1 MADRVSTEAKRDR
14 DRRRRGFSCKRGRI
28 AQGSDSCN
36 ATADE
41 VTHERRQ
48 AIVLAAEPM
57 VLNDSVL
64 AFNVAGFTEAFRERC
79 RMASGA
85 IERSTTDKADH
96 RQLLRL
102 LRARRERP
110 PSNRAAERGQQFP
123 PSDGDFHTPLPC
135 EVRKGKNTTTRHAV
149 PNSRGSRRGWGER
162 RAPASTD
169 PRLGQAKP
177 VTPIWQL

>member
-1 MADRVSTEAKRDR
+1 AARPSKAGDQPMADRVSTEAKRDR

-64 AFNVAGFTEAFRERC
+64 AFNVAGFTEAFRKRC

-85 IERSTTDKADH
+85 VERSTADKADH
-96 RQLLRL
+96 RHRRL

-110 PSNRAAERGQQFP
+110 RRCAAEQRYELAALHSI
-123 PSDGDFHTPLPC
+123 PSSPM
-135 EVRKGKNTTTRHAV
+135 A
-149 PNSRGSRRGWGER
+149 
-162 RAPASTD
+162 
-169 PRLGQAKP
+169 
-177 VTPIWQL
+177 

>member
-14 DRRRRGFSCKRGRI
+14 DRRRRGFGCKRGRS

-79 RMASGA
+79 RMAIGA

-110 PSNRAAERGQQFP
+110 SSRCAGEQRYELATGAHSITSSAR
-123 PSDGDFHTPLPC
+123 S
-135 EVRKGKNTTTRHAV
+135 KSAV
-149 PNSRGSRRGWGER
+149 GN
-162 RAPASTD
+162 
-169 PRLGQAKP
+169 
-177 VTPIWQL
+177 VTPIALARAALMISSNLVGCWTGKSPGLVPFKMRFT

>member
-1 MADRVSTEAKRDR
+1 MADRVATDAKRDR
-14 DRRRRGFSCKRGRI
+14 DRRRRGFGCKRGRI
-28 AQGSDSCN
+28 PQGSDSCN

-57 VLNDSVL
+57 VLNDSIL
-64 AFNVAGFTEAFRERC
+64 AFNVAGFAEAFRERC

-102 LRARRERP
+102 LRAR
-110 PSNRAAERGQQFP
+110 
-123 PSDGDFHTPLPC
+123 D
-135 EVRKGKNTTTRHAV
+135 RKSTRL
-149 PNSRGSRRGWGER
+149 NSSH
-162 RAPASTD
+162 
-169 PRLGQAKP
+169 LG
-177 VTPIWQL
+177 IS

>member
-1 MADRVSTEAKRDR
+1 MADRVSAEAKRDR
-14 DRRRRGFSCKRGRI
+14 DRRRRGFGCKRGRI
-28 AQGSDSCN
+28 PQGSDSCN

-64 AFNVAGFTEAFRERC
+64 AFNVAGFAEAFRERR

-85 IERSTTDKADH
+85 IERSTTDKANH

-102 LRARRERP
+102 LRTRCERP
-110 PSNRAAERGQQFP
+110 RP
-123 PSDGDFHTPLPC
+123 
-135 EVRKGKNTTTRHAV
+135 
-149 PNSRGSRRGWGER
+149 RRG
-162 RAPASTD
+162 AA
-169 PRLGQAKP
+169 
-177 VTPIWQL
+177 

>member
-14 DRRRRGFSCKRGRI
+14 DRRRRGFGCKRGRI

-64 AFNVAGFTEAFRERC
+64 AFNVAGFAEAFRERC

-85 IERSTTDKADH
+85 IERSTTDTADH
-96 RQLLRL
+96 RHRRL

-110 PSNRAAERGQQFP
+110 RDRPAAEERDELATFQLIELHHKCRQP
-123 PSDGDFHTPLPC
+123 
-135 EVRKGKNTTTRHAV
+135 EA
-149 PNSRGSRRGWGER
+149 RR
-162 RAPASTD
+162 SK
-169 PRLGQAKP
+169 L
-177 VTPIWQL
+177 